1 MHNGSR
7 AFPQQM
13 QRLSGSAGSQR
24 HDQCGQQRAHD
35 HECADDLP
43 SFVLHVGRQ
52 RKHVLV
58 DGILKATRLHARL

>member
-24 HDQCGQQRAHD
+24 HDQSGQQRAHD

-43 SFVLHVGRQ
+43 S
-52 RKHVLV
+52 LV
-58 DGILKATRLHARL
+58 FTLAHGEAVNP

>member
-43 SFVLHVGRQ
+43 SLVFTLAHGEAVNPSVMRSMRTEVLP
-52 RKHVLV
+52 
-58 DGILKATRLHARL
+58 A